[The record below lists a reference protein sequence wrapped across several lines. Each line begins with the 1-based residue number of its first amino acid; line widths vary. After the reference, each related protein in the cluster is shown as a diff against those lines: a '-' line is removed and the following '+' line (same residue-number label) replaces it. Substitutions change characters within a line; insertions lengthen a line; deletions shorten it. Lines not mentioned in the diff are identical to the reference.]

1 MMFTIIRIILLVI
14 VSVCAVWII
23 KISKCKFKKLFSVMS
38 VVLCIM
44 LVSISSMFPI
54 ENLFFS
60 YQSPEKVFNYVKTGQ
75 IYQIIDGRE
84 SSLVIY
90 NSGNSTYGFY
100 IIPKT
105 SDGYKIPNYSTQ
117 KIVSH
122 KFNKQGNF
130 DVYNVQGTQDY
141 YVSCTINFTDISD
154 DILVFNSENEKI
166 GSKVIKILD
175 TNFVFL
181 WIPEFSNGCY
191 LMINGEKIVIST

>member
-1 MMFTIIRIILLVI
+1 MFTIIRIILLVI

-23 KISKCKFKKLFSVMS
+23 KKSKCKFKKVFSTLT
-38 VVLCIM
+38 VVFCII
-44 LVSISSMFPI
+44 LVSISSMFPV
-54 ENLFFS
+54 ENLFLS
-60 YQSPEKVFNYVKTGQ
+60 YQSPEKVFNYVKSGQ
-75 IYQIIDGRE
+75 IYKIIDGRE

-90 NSGNSTYGFY
+90 YTGNSTYDFY

-105 SDGYKIPNYSTQ
+105 SDGYKIPNYLTQ
-117 KIVSH
+117 KKVSH
-122 KFNKQGNF
+122 KFDEQGAF

-141 YVSCTINFTDISD
+141 YVTCAVNLTDISE

-166 GSKVIKILD
+166 GSKVIKIKN

-191 LMINGEKIVIST
+191 LMINDEKIVLST

>member
-1 MMFTIIRIILLVI
+1 MFTIIRIILLVI

-23 KISKCKFKKLFSVMS
+23 KKSKCKFKKVFSTLT
-38 VVLCIM
+38 VVFCII
-44 LVSISSMFPI
+44 LVSISSMFPV
-54 ENLFFS
+54 ENLFLS
-60 YQSPEKVFNYVKTGQ
+60 YQSPEKVFNYVKSGQ
-75 IYQIIDGRE
+75 IYKIIDGRE

-90 NSGNSTYGFY
+90 YTGNSTYDFY

-105 SDGYKIPNYSTQ
+105 SDGYKIPNYFTQ
-117 KIVSH
+117 KKVSH
-122 KFNKQGNF
+122 KFDEQGAF

-141 YVSCTINFTDISD
+141 YVTCAVNLTDISE

-166 GSKVIKILD
+166 GSKVIKIKN

-191 LMINGEKIVIST
+191 LMINDEKIVLST

>member
-1 MMFTIIRIILLVI
+1 MVI

-23 KISKCKFKKLFSVMS
+23 KKSKCKFKKVFSTLT
-38 VVLCIM
+38 VVFCII
-44 LVSISSMFPI
+44 LVSISSMFPV
-54 ENLFFS
+54 ENLFLS
-60 YQSPEKVFNYVKTGQ
+60 YQSPEKVFNYVKSGQ
-75 IYQIIDGRE
+75 IYKIIDGRE

-90 NSGNSTYGFY
+90 YTGNSTYDFY

-105 SDGYKIPNYSTQ
+105 SDGYKIPNYFTQ
-117 KIVSH
+117 KKVSH
-122 KFNKQGNF
+122 KFDEQGAF

-141 YVSCTINFTDISD
+141 YVTCAVNLTDISE

-166 GSKVIKILD
+166 GSKVIKIKN

-191 LMINGEKIVIST
+191 LMINDEKIVLST